1 MVFFRSVLA
10 MFVGFVVSLSAWAQ
24 TNPVVVTAT
33 RTAQTVDA
41 SLAFV
46 SVIEREQIEMLQ
58 PDTVAELLATVPG
71 VIVSQT
77 GGLGQPT
84 AVFLRGSETD
94 HVLVLIDG
102 VKVGSASLGATAFQF
117 IDPDQIERIEIVRG
131 PRSSLYG
138 SDAIGGVIQIFT
150 VDPRR
155 ADRAS
160 AFLVGGSESYAKAG
174 ARLSTGGERTRFTL
188 SANSEQTDGYNVCKG
203 NLNAGCFAIEDDPD
217 GFESLSLQ
225 AGLTSALGERTTFG
239 VSFLS
244 SDGRNEFDGSF
255 QNETE
260 FYTSVLGA
268 TANVAATDRIAL
280 KLSAGQSRDEQ
291 DMLKDGVFVDYFDTA
306 RTSLSLQSDWAASS
320 AHLATF
326 GLDYLDDQIDSQT
339 AFTET
344 TRNNVGFFGQWIS
357 TLSVVDIQAAVRFD
371 ENEQFGSAIT
381 GDASVGGGSEANGRW
396 TLQYGTAFKAPTF
409 NELYYPG
416 FGNANLLP
424 EESATLEASYR
435 RGGPKGR
442 WTLSA
447 FASDVDQL
455 IAYDAAISAPANV
468 DSASIMGIEMEAAM
482 LVSRWQIGAAL
493 TLLSAEQK
501 GGTYDGNSLPRRPG
515 EILEIRAD
523 RSFDKL
529 SVGGSIRGA
538 GKTYD
543 DLANTTPIDS
553 YAVVDLRSAFRF
565 ASHWELTAKVANL
578 FDEDYEHASFYKQ
591 PGRRFFVGM
600 KWRR

>member
-1 MVFFRSVLA
+1 
-10 MFVGFVVSLSAWAQ
+10 
-24 TNPVVVTAT
+24 
-33 RTAQTVDA
+33 
-41 SLAFV
+41 
-46 SVIEREQIEMLQ
+46 
-58 PDTVAELLATVPG
+58 
-71 VIVSQT
+71 
-77 GGLGQPT
+77 
-84 AVFLRGSETD
+84 
-94 HVLVLIDG
+94 
-102 VKVGSASLGATAFQF
+102 
-117 IDPDQIERIEIVRG
+117 
-131 PRSSLYG
+131 
-138 SDAIGGVIQIFT
+138 
-150 VDPRR
+150 
-155 ADRAS
+155 
-160 AFLVGGSESYAKAG
+160 
-174 ARLSTGGERTRFTL
+174 
-188 SANSEQTDGYNVCKG
+188 
-203 NLNAGCFAIEDDPD
+203 
-217 GFESLSLQ
+217 
-225 AGLTSALGERTTFG
+225 
-239 VSFLS
+239 
-244 SDGRNEFDGSF
+244 
-255 QNETE
+255 
-260 FYTSVLGA
+260 
-268 TANVAATDRIAL
+268 
-280 KLSAGQSRDEQ
+280 
-291 DMLKDGVFVDYFDTA
+291 
-306 RTSLSLQSDWAASS
+306 
-320 AHLATF
+320 
-326 GLDYLDDQIDSQT
+326 
-339 AFTET
+339 
-344 TRNNVGFFGQWIS
+344 
-357 TLSVVDIQAAVRFD
+357 
-371 ENEQFGSAIT
+371 
-381 GDASVGGGSEANGRW
+381 VGGGSEANGRW

-468 DSASIMGIEMEAAM
+468 DSASVMGIEMEAAM

-523 RSFDKL
+523 RRFDKL

-565 ASHWELTAKVANL
+565 ASHWKLTAKVANL

-600 KWRR
+600 KWHR